1 MNLIIRHLKLF
12 CPKER
17 GILSWRNKFD
27 LLLHRLNIIVPSE
40 LLDKDFGLYS
50 DTRIDKL
57 CILFNR
63 QINKLREM
71 IVEG

>member
-1 MNLIIRHLKLF
+1 MIRHLKLF
-12 CPKER
+12 CLKER
-17 GILSWRNKFD
+17 GILSWHDKFD

-63 QINKLREM
+63 QINKL
-71 IVEG
+71 